1 MNDFVANVPHTL
13 CLCLGLV
20 WTGFNVLMVMLGSSA
35 GEGPYLSLSPVST
48 GGRQTS
54 GATVRLS
61 CEAILDCDGP
71 SAGGENVL
79 DFDCFSL
86 FSPSL

>member
-1 MNDFVANVPHTL
+1 MFRHTL

-20 WTGFNVLMVMLGSSA
+20 WMGCNVLMVKLGSSA
-35 GEGPYLSLSPVST
+35 GEGSYLSLSPVST
-48 GGRQTS
+48 GGKRTS
-54 GATVRLS
+54 DATVGLS

-71 SAGGENVL
+71 SAGGVNIL
-79 DFDCFSL
+79 DFDCFRL